1 MKNFVFIIALAFLSA
16 TAFGQKPNFSG
27 EWKINEDKSELGY
40 EFSLAPKTMTVEHT
54 RKTLDV
60 TNVSEWDGQDVE
72 SKAHY
77 TLDGEICENPG
88 FMDSVTKSTANF
100 DRKAK
105 TLKIVTDGTVEGMD
119 YTLIQVMSMKDGQLV
134 VESEAASDMGEMV
147 ETFVFDKK

>member
-1 MKNFVFIIALAFLSA
+1 MKNLVFIIALVFLSA

-27 EWKINEDKSELGY
+27 SWELNEDKSELGY

-54 RKTLDV
+54 KKTLDV
-60 TNVSEWDGQDVE
+60 TNVSEWDGQEVE

-77 TLDGEICENPG
+77 TLDGEISENPG
-88 FMDSVTKSTANF
+88 LMDSVTKSTANF
-100 DRKAK
+100 DKKAK
-105 TLKIVTDGTVEGMD
+105 TLKIVTDGTAQGMD

-134 VESEAASDMGEMV
+134 VESEASSDMGEMF